1 MLPALRYIPPS
12 VHHVRLYANLYH
24 VHPAMLADWD
34 YSSLGENLAGCTSLR
49 SVEITLL
56 TEQDRLPVPVGEE
69 KCADVQKAVHAR
81 MAGGFGKMLRFT

>member
-1 MLPALRYIPPS
+1 MLPALRYIPSS
-12 VHHVRLYANLYH
+12 VRHVRLYTNLYH

-34 YSSLGENLAGCTSLR
+34 YSSLEGNLAGCTGLR

-69 KCADVQKAVHAR
+69 KCADVHKAVQAR
-81 MAGGFGKMLRFT
+81 MTGGFGKKLRFT